1 MNKEGYTKDEIIRKL
16 ELEISDLKD
25 MVKFHKLESKKWL
38 KALIQKDSE
47 LYDLKK
53 GGNTQKI

>member
-25 MVKFHKLESKKWL
+25 MVKFHKLESKKWV
-38 KALIQKDSE
+38 KA
-47 LYDLKK
+47 LYDLRKE
-53 GGNTQKI
+53 GNTQKI

>member
-25 MVKFHKLESKKWL
+25 MVKFHQLEAKKWL
-38 KALIQKDSE
+38 KALIQTDSE

-53 GGNTQKI
+53 EGRIQKI